1 MIKINEYD
9 SLKNIKNNINKSID
23 EHAIDEIEKQKNGK
37 RTL

>member
-23 EHAIDEIEKQKNGK
+23 EHAIDEIEK
-37 RTL
+37 